1 MYKNTAMKNSF
12 SVLQALTEQP
22 GELVRHLAADEH
34 CDLARLRETLNRLL
48 EVNDPPGESS
58 NRRRVVPLRRC
69 G

>member
-22 GELVRHLAADEH
+22 GELERQLAADEPSN
-34 CDLARLRETLNRLL
+34 LARLRDTLNRLL
-48 EVNDPPGESS
+48 ELNDRPGESS
-58 NRRRVVPLRRC
+58 NRGKVVPLRRC